1 MNRRRDNRGRRTTPS
16 MGTVLVAAAVTYGTY
31 RLANWA
37 WTSWNRHDEED
48 DPLVRREVLASHA
61 PNNRR
66 RLRSQRMARCRD
78 EVAIAMSDFLPTL
91 RRSIEVLTDTSHDT
105 KTLKQLRNS
114 QDAGR
119 RLQEKDLWNAIKIKA
134 MTRLVATAYAHSILF
149 LVLTTQVFL
158 MGGKLFE
165 EQTRGSGAS
174 SSLGGSLASDRM
186 SSYQASHRIVLTQTY
201 DFFFDQGIG
210 LLVKAVERAVDAV
223 VGDWDVT
230 HPSSIHTSRE
240 MLDKAIRDIRDS
252 LEGKTER
259 PSQRRA
265 RSMLRFLLP
274 PEHGA
279 DTAVTD
285 DLAQSIMDE
294 TLDILESPVFEDA
307 QRDCLESTLITMR
320 EQSWS
325 KIFIETDHPHH
336 ASTPWGSKPLA
347 TVLSKLK
354 RTSSSFFEAPKIPDV
369 LILQPST
376 SSVNF
381 YLPTIQRLP
390 TVLELADVSFN

>member
-1 MNRRRDNRGRRTTPS
+1 
-16 MGTVLVAAAVTYGTY
+16 
-31 RLANWA
+31 
-37 WTSWNRHDEED
+37 
-48 DPLVRREVLASHA
+48 
-61 PNNRR
+61 
-66 RLRSQRMARCRD
+66 MARCRD
-78 EVAIAMSDFLPTL
+78 EVVIAMSDFLPTL
-91 RRSIEVLTDTSHDT
+91 RRSIEALTDTSQDT

-114 QDAGR
+114 QDTGH
-119 RLQEKDLWNAIKIKA
+119 RLQEKDLWNAIKMKA
-134 MTRLVATAYAHSILF
+134 MTRLLATVYAHSILF

-165 EQTRGSGAS
+165 EQTRASGAS

-210 LLVKAVERAVDAV
+210 LLVRAVERAVDAV
-223 VGDWDVT
+223 VGEWDVT

-240 MLDKAIRDIRDS
+240 MLDKAIQDICCS
-252 LEGKTER
+252 LEGKAER

-274 PEHGA
+274 PEHGM
-279 DTAVTD
+279 DSAVTD

-307 QRDCLESTLITMR
+307 QRDCLETTLTTMR
-320 EQSWS
+320 EKSWS
-325 KIFIETDHPHH
+325 KIFIETDHPQH
-336 ASTPWGSKPLA
+336 ASSPWGSKPLA

-354 RTSSSFFEAPKIPDV
+354 HTSSSFFETPKIPDV
-369 LILQPST
+369 LVLHPST
-376 SSVNF
+376 SSVNL

>member
-1 MNRRRDNRGRRTTPS
+1 

-37 WTSWNRHDEED
+37 WATWNRHDEED
-48 DPLVRREVLASHA
+48 DPLVRREVLVSHA

-78 EVAIAMSDFLPTL
+78 EVVIAMSDFLPTL
-91 RRSIEVLTDTSHDT
+91 RRSIEALTDTSQDT

-114 QDAGR
+114 QNTGH

-134 MTRLVATAYAHSILF
+134 MTRLVATVYAHSILF

-165 EQTRGSGAS
+165 EQTRASGS
-174 SSLGGSLASDRM
+174 
-186 SSYQASHRIVLTQTY
+186 TY

-210 LLVKAVERAVDAV
+210 LLVRAVERAVDAV
-223 VGDWDVT
+223 VGEWDVT

-240 MLDKAIRDIRDS
+240 MLDKAIQDICCS
-252 LEGKTER
+252 LEGKAER

-274 PEHGA
+274 PEHGM
-279 DTAVTD
+279 DSAVTD

-307 QRDCLESTLITMR
+307 QRDCLETTLTTMR
-320 EQSWS
+320 EKSWS
-325 KIFIETDHPHH
+325 KIFIETDHPQH
-336 ASTPWGSKPLA
+336 ASSPWGSKPLA

-354 RTSSSFFEAPKIPDV
+354 HTSSSFFETPKIPDV
-369 LILQPST
+369 LVLHPST
-376 SSVNF
+376 SSVNL

>member
-1 MNRRRDNRGRRTTPS
+1 MDRRRENRARRTTPS
-16 MGTVLVAAAVTYGTY
+16 MGTILVAAAVSYGTY

-37 WTSWNRHDEED
+37 WDSWNRRDEED
-48 DPLVRREVLASHA
+48 DPLVRREVMVSRA

-78 EVAIAMSDFLPTL
+78 EVVIAMCDFLPTL
-91 RRSIEVLTDTSHDT
+91 RRAIEALTDTSQEA
-105 KTLKQLRNS
+105 KALKQLRS
-114 QDAGR
+114 SDDAGR
-119 RLQEKDLWNAIKIKA
+119 RLKEKELWNLIKTKA
-134 MTRLVATAYAHSILF
+134 LTRLVATAYAHSILF

-165 EQTRGSGAS
+165 EQTHASEAS
-174 SSLGGSLASDRM
+174 SSIGGSVASDRM

-201 DFFFDQGIG
+201 DFFFDKGIG
-210 LLVKAVERAVDAV
+210 LLVTAVERAVDSV
-223 VGDWDVT
+223 VGEWDVT

-240 MLDKAIRDIRDS
+240 MLDKAIQEICSS
-252 LEGKTER
+252 LEGKTAR
-259 PSQRRA
+259 PSKRPA

-274 PEHGA
+274 PEHSI
-279 DTAVTD
+279 DSVVTD

-307 QRDCLESTLITMR
+307 QRDCLETTLATMR
-320 EQSWS
+320 EKSWS
-325 KIFIETDHPHH
+325 KIFVETNHPQH
-336 ASTPWGSKPLA
+336 ASSPWGTKPLA

-354 RTSSSFFEAPKIPDV
+354 HTSSTFFETPKISDV
-369 LILQPST
+369 LILQPANT
-376 SSVNF
+376 SGNL